1 MRVEPAK
8 EIRERLE
15 LSPEEEKIFTQKKT
29 DNITRIIAIVIAF
42 ISTFVFFFKILFF

>member
-8 EIRERLE
+8 EIREGLK
-15 LSPEEEKIFTQKKT
+15 LSPEEKKILTQKKI
-29 DNITRIIAIVIAF
+29 DRITRIIAIVIAF